1 MAKRDTYGYRAEL
14 IRRKIKTRI
23 KGISTILENKNLP
36 KRLRDSYEATVLD
49 LRMAQAG
56 TRTRTKSGKKI
67 VGRTKEKL
75 ETSLKVAEKLAADTE
90 VYTGNRRRGFL
101 FTQNQLNAASAGAD
115 SVFTK
120 AEVKIF
126 YRATQK
132 AWEGKSSKINRNQ
145 AILEYYGRSNLESLV
160 EEVLEINKLAV
171 KAASLDPTKFMTD
184 EQREEYEKA
193 QQADTT
199 DGEKGSPTYMAAV
212 VTLEEF
218 QNLVEEPERQ

>member
-14 IRRKIKTRI
+14 IRRKINTRI